1 MATISRDFEV
11 HLEADRIVRVSVD
24 EPCGVE
30 IESPTVVFIPGFKG
44 FKDWGGWPWFC
55 GQVAAAGHRVARI
68 NPSMCGVG
76 AGLDVFDEPERFAR
90 QTLAHDVEDVV
101 ALLQHPEMSGSRI
114 LLLGHSRG
122 GLVAAL
128 AANPCSGVAGIIT
141 MGTPDQLLR
150 LTDEEINRWLESG
163 IREIVN
169 ARTGETLVQDR
180 VVLEDFMQQGDRH
193 GSVDKSPLQGT
204 EWLASTH
211 RCVEL
216 APVSMCLTNRSGLPG
231 RRSHMMSRMSLRCF
245 STLRCQVQGFS
256 CSGTLAEDWS
266 LPWQQTPVQV
276 WLESSPWELLISC

>member
-1 MATISRDFEV
+1 MMATISRDFEV

-24 EPCGVE
+24 EPGGVAV
-30 IESPTVVFIPGFKG
+30 ESPTVVFIPGFKG

-150 LTDEEINRWLESG
+150 LTDEEINQWFESG

-180 VVLEDFMQQGDRH
+180 VVLEDFMQQGDRYNAPLALSKARIPVLAIH
-193 GSVDKSPLQGT
+193 GDSDQ
-204 EWLASTH
+204 A
-211 RCVEL
+211 VECSSARRL
-216 APVSMCLTNRSGLPG
+216 LEGVEERYATRTLIEGAGHTFGLVHPFSGP
-231 RRSHMMSRMSLRCF
+231 HAHAQQVIDVICHWIEEEF
-245 STLRCQVQGFS
+245 S
-256 CSGTLAEDWS
+256 A
-266 LPWQQTPVQV
+266 
-276 WLESSPWELLISC
+276 

>member
-11 HLEADRIVRVSVD
+11 HLEDDRVVRVSVD
-24 EPCGVE
+24 EPGDGPVD
-30 IESPTVVFIPGFKG
+30 SPTVVFIPGFKG

-55 GQVAAAGHRVARI
+55 RELAAAGHRVARI

-101 ALLQHPEMSGSRI
+101 TLLQHPELSDSRT

-128 AANPCSGVAGIIT
+128 TANSCSGVDGVIT

-150 LTDEEINRWLESG
+150 LTEEEINQWFESG
-163 IREIVN
+163 VREIVN

-180 VVLEDFMQQGDRH
+180 VVLEDFMKQGDRYNAPLALSKAQVPVLSIH
-193 GSVDKSPLQGT
+193 GDSDP
-204 EWLASTH
+204 A
-211 RCVEL
+211 VEC
-216 APVSMCLTNRSGLPG
+216 SS
-231 RRSHMMSRMSLRCF
+231 SLRLLEGVEERYATRILIEGAGHTFGLVHPFAGPHAHAQQVIEVICHWIEEEF
-245 STLRCQVQGFS
+245 S
-256 CSGTLAEDWS
+256 A
-266 LPWQQTPVQV
+266 
-276 WLESSPWELLISC
+276 